1 MCLSYFSDYFLNVIR
16 IYYNLSMIIH
26 YRKRLRLDHYTGD
39 INLMRINPCPHNT
52 FWVVYQNLNLH
63 MQIRALVDAILDW
76 LSFYWVHTWISA
88 KIWVHF
94 LAKLILFYCIF
105 KNKIILFRM
114 DAVCFFM
121 ENKHL
126 FCLLPHSLSKFTRT
140 SDDC

>member
-26 YRKRLRLDHYTGD
+26 YRKSLWLDPYTGD
-39 INLMRINPCPHNT
+39 IHLMRINPCPHNT

-63 MQIRALVDAILDW
+63 MQIRALVDAIVNW

-88 KIWVHF
+88 KFGYIFWPN
-94 LAKLILFYCIF
+94 LCRSIF

-121 ENKHL
+121 ETKHL
-126 FCLLPHSLSKFTRT
+126 FCLLPHSSSKFTRT
-140 SDDC
+140 CDDC